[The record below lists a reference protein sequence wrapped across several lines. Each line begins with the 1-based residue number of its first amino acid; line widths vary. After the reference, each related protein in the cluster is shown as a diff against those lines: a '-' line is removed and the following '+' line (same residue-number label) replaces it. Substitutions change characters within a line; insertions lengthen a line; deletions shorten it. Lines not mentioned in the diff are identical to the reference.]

1 MCGIT
6 GFIGNIEN
14 KQNIIHEM
22 SDTLVHR
29 GPDSSGIW
37 IDESLGV
44 ALGHRRLA
52 IQDLSSAGH
61 QPMKSH
67 SGRYIICF
75 NGEIY
80 NHFEIRKKIEKN
92 YKNTINWIGHSD
104 TETVLTAIESL
115 GLDSTLSSIKGMF
128 ALSIWDKKE
137 KVLTL
142 ARDRMGEKPL
152 YYGFVNNNLV
162 FGSELKAI
170 RKFPEFNNKISKSAL
185 LKYFKYSYIPTP
197 TSIFENIYKLE
208 PAHYIQ
214 FKLKGQGSVN
224 QSTTSQ
230 SFWSFKSTLENAQS
244 KPFANSYDLNSS
256 LESSLEQAISSQLIS
271 DVPVGTFLSGGIDSS
286 LITSLLQKNSMLPV
300 KTFTIGFEDK
310 NYDESKY
317 AASISNHLGTDH
329 HQMVVGEKDIL
340 ETIFKLPQ
348 IYDEP
353 FADSSQIPTTLVSQL
368 ARERVTV
375 ALSGDAGD
383 ELFGGYNR
391 YTHTP
396 QIWNSISFL
405 PFILRRFVGNSIRS
419 IGPERYDA
427 LGKVLSPIKILPQL
441 GSKIHKMADRMITI
455 NSLEEFCLSLAT
467 IWQNPYEIVKDANQ
481 IDDIQ
486 MFNFSDFDFL
496 ESDIQKMMAIDA
508 LTYLPDDILCKVD
521 RASMSTSLE
530 TRVPFLDIEV
540 IKVAARIPI
549 DQNISGR
556 LGKLPLRNLLAKYVP
571 SKLIDRPKA
580 GFAIPIGSWL
590 GGPLRDW
597 AESLI
602 DERIIKEAGLLN
614 YDTIKKTWD
623 DHLSGKADFT
633 PRIWNVLML
642 QSWLKDIEPSI

>member
-104 TETVLTAIESL
+104 TETFLTAIESL

-128 ALSIWDKKE
+128 ALSIWDKRE

-224 QSTTSQ
+224 QSTASQ

-244 KPFANSYDLNSS
+244 KPFANSHDLNSS
-256 LESSLEQAISSQLIS
+256 LENSLEQAISSQLIS

-396 QIWNSISFL
+396 QIWNTISFL

-486 MFNFSDFDFL
+486 MLNFSDFDFL

-614 YDTIKKTWD
+614 YDPIKKTWD

-642 QSWLKDIEPSI
+642 QSWLKDIESSI